1 MKNMDNLAIMSVRDV
16 VFLEP
21 NKIDAVPFTT
31 SDVVAEFAQVSYRS
45 IQRTIER
52 NESDLASF
60 GRVRFQITPF
70 ETKGGIQ
77 EKKIYH
83 LNEEQATLLVTYLKN
98 TEPVRLFKKELVRQF
113 YAMRDELMKRRGYRV
128 ELKPIRR
135 EMTDVIQI
143 KEPDNKWAY
152 KLYTDLAYKAV
163 TGRTAAQL
171 RKERNAPQNAIAIDY
186 MTSEEIRA
194 VTNVEYKIGVLLE
207 LGMNYYQIK
216 GMLTNALLRIA

>member
-1 MKNMDNLAIMSVRDV
+1 MKNMDNLAIMSVREV

-31 SDVVAEFAQVSYRS
+31 SDVVAEFAQITHHS
-45 IQRTIER
+45 IQQMISKHED
-52 NESDLASF
+52 DLADF
-60 GRVRFQITPF
+60 GLVAFQMRAV
-70 ETKGGIQ
+70 KMKRGIKH
-77 EKKIYH
+77 EKIYH

-171 RKERNAPQNAIAIDY
+171 RKERNAPQNAVAIDY